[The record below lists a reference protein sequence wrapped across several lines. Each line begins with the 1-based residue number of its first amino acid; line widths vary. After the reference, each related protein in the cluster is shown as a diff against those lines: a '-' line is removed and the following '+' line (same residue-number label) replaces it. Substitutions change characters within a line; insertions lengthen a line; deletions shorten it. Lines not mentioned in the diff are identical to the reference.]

1 MRTDMIKEIGIDAED
16 RLYIEPR
23 SSTFPFVYLE
33 AMQVGWD
40 SDLGRLFSP
49 KPTEWSYVDWF
60 RQLTAA
66 AVLQGV
72 RLRLSG
78 STRWRNIDPSMRQQI
93 EAEGRVSRPAGWYVA
108 CCAGGLASGFL
119 AGLLAFLISGHLYEL
134 GLPDP
139 LTIWVSLPVIPTLA
153 YVPLYL
159 RAKRFTL
166 LPRVAGSVAF
176 LAFAMTGLFSL
187 VVLIARADAGFS

>member
-1 MRTDMIKEIGIDAED
+1 MRTDSIKEIGIDAEG

-40 SDLGRLFSP
+40 SDLRRLFSP

-60 RQLTAA
+60 RQLTEA

-78 STRWRNIDPSMRQQI
+78 STRWRNIDPSVRQQI
-93 EAEGRVSRPAGWYVA
+93 KAEERGSRPAGWYVA

-119 AGLLAFLISGHLYEL
+119 AGLLALLVSGHLYEM

-159 RAKRFTL
+159 RARWFKP
-166 LPRVAGSVAF
+166 LPRIVGSIAF
-176 LAFAMTGLFSL
+176 LAFATAGLFALL
-187 VVLIARADAGFS
+187 VLVARADAGI